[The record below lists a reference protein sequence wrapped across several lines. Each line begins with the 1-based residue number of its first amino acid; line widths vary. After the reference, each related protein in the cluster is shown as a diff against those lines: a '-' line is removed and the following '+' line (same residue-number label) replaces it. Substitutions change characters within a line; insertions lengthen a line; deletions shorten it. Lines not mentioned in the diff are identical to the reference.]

1 MNETDDRAA
10 VQEVLAGDTSA
21 FERLVRAY
29 QTRVVRYC
37 LLLMR
42 NPVDA
47 EEAAQDVFVKAFRSL
62 EQYKGDASFLTWIGR
77 IAHNHC
83 MDVLRR
89 RTRQKTDSL
98 DALLEAQPTR
108 AEEQFAEPAPN
119 EGGSEAAERVPA
131 LLAALKAD
139 HREILLLRE
148 VQELSYEDISN
159 SLGITLDAVK
169 SRLRR
174 ARAEFIEKA
183 GHLFGRTRV

>member
-1 MNETDDRAA
+1 MSENDDFSIVEDVR
-10 VQEVLAGDTSA
+10 AGDTSA

-47 EEAAQDVFVKAFRSL
+47 EEAAQDVFVKAFQSID
-62 EQYKGDASFLTWIGR
+62 QYKGDAAFLTWIGR

-83 MDVLRR
+83 MDILRKR
-89 RTRQKTDSL
+89 SRQKTDSL
-98 DALLEAQPTR
+98 DALLEANPTR
-108 AEEQFAEPAPN
+108 GEERFAEPGA
-119 EGGSEAAERVPA
+119 EDGGSEAADRVPA
-131 LLAALKAD
+131 ILGAMKAD
-139 HREILLLRE
+139 HREILMLRE
-148 VQELSYEDISN
+148 VQELSYEDIAK

-174 ARAEFIEKA
+174 ARAEFTEKA
-183 GHLFGRTRV
+183 GHLLGRPRV